1 MDEEQNQKFLI
12 ILQYFEQIYEN
23 RQIKCELIIL
33 NLLFF
38 LLLKQLTVLNLNEY
52 SEVIPIVLNL
62 QQLKIIMF
70 QL

>member
-23 RQIKCELIIL
+23 HQIKCELIIL

-38 LLLKQLTVLNLNEY
+38 LSLKQLTVLNLNEY
-52 SEVIPIVLNL
+52 
-62 QQLKIIMF
+62 
-70 QL
+70 